1 MPSAFTRGAVLDLGS
16 NTFKLLLAEQAGG
29 KLRIFH
35 EKAYPVRLGEGV
47 AVTGKLQP
55 VAVRR
60 ALRMLSSLRKKISS
74 FAPEKV
80 VAVGTGALRRARNR
94 LTFLRPAA
102 KILRQPVRMLSG
114 REEGSLIALAARSLS
129 QPPRPRY
136 HIDLGG
142 GSLEVIDS
150 ANPRKPKI
158 QSLDIGCVAVRDT
171 LLSHQPPSPDEW
183 MRARGKIEKALRKL
197 PRPNRPTQATFT
209 GGTAHAYACLLRKKN
224 VKARRLE
231 NLPIRREELIRLILQ
246 LLPLSSKKI
255 ARLPGMPED
264 RVTVALPAFLV
275 LDEAIQRLRL
285 SKIRVSTHGLRYGVW
300 LARLARGPV
309 RKVVR

>member
-1 MPSAFTRGAVLDLGS
+1 MPSATIRGAVLDLGS
-16 NTFKLLLAEQAGG
+16 NTFKLLLAEQKKGV
-29 KLRIFH
+29 LRIHH

-47 AVTGKLQP
+47 AVTRRLQP
-55 VAVRR
+55 AAVRR
-60 ALRMLSSLRKKISS
+60 ALRMLSSLHKKILSYQ
-74 FAPEKV
+74 PDQV

-94 LTFLRPAA
+94 QTFLQPAA

-114 REEGSLIALAARSLS
+114 QEEGRLIALATRSLS
-129 QPPRPRY
+129 KPPRPRY

-150 ANPRKPKI
+150 KNPTKPKI

-171 LLSHQPPSPDEW
+171 LLPRQPPSPDEW

-197 PRPNRPTQATFT
+197 LRPIRSAQATFT
-209 GGTAHAYACLLRKKN
+209 GGTGHAYACLLRQRN

-231 NLPIRREELIRLILQ
+231 NLPIRREELIRLILR
-246 LLPLSSKKI
+246 LLPLSAREI

-275 LDEAIQRLRL
+275 LDETIQRLRL

-300 LARLARGPV
+300 LAHLARMPV
-309 RKVVR
+309 RRITR

>member
-1 MPSAFTRGAVLDLGS
+1 MSSVPIRGAVLDLGS
-16 NTFKLLLAEQAGG
+16 NTFKLLLAEQRKGV
-29 KLRIFH
+29 LRIFH

-55 VAVRR
+55 DAVRR
-60 ALRMLSSLRKKISS
+60 ALRMLSLLLKKISP
-74 FAPEKV
+74 FAPDKV

-94 LTFLRPAA
+94 QTFLRPAA

-114 REEGSLIALAARSLS
+114 KEEGRLIALAARSLS

-150 ANPRKPKI
+150 QNPKKPRI

-171 LLSHQPPSPDEW
+171 LLSRQPPSPDEW
-183 MRARGKIEKALRKL
+183 MRARRKIAAALRKL
-197 PRPNRPTQATFT
+197 PRPNRSAQATFT
-209 GGTAHAYACLLRKKN
+209 GGTGHAYACLLRKKN

-231 NLPIRREELIRLILQ
+231 DLPIRREELIRMILQ
-246 LLPLSSKKI
+246 LLPLSSKEI
-255 ARLPGMPED
+255 TRLPGMPED

-275 LDEAIQRLRL
+275 LDETMQRLRL
-285 SKIRVSTHGLRYGVW
+285 SKVRVSTHGLRYGVW
-300 LARLARGPV
+300 LTHLANTPV
-309 RKVVR
+309 RKIVR